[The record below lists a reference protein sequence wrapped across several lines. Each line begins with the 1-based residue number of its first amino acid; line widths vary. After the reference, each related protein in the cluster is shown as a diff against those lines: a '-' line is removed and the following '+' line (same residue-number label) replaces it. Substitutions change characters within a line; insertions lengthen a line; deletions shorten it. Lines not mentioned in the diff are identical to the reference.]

1 MGDRRG
7 PNDHR
12 SDPPPSP
19 APLDRMARP
28 PRCFAP
34 GQTLH
39 LVQRGN
45 NRSTCFA
52 DDADRVVYLGM
63 LAELA
68 GTTRCA
74 VHAYVLMGNHVH
86 LLVTPETPNAPSSLM
101 QRIGMRFAAY
111 VNRRHRRT
119 GTLWEGRFRSSIVDT
134 DDYVVSCHRY
144 IELNPVRASMVLVP
158 GDYPWSSYRAN
169 ALGSTDPV
177 VTPHALYRVLADT
190 DEGRRLAYRRLF
202 EDALSAELLGR
213 LRDCTNGG
221 FVLGSPKFERQV
233 AAMVGRR
240 TWKGSPGR
248 PRKESDFGDQG
259 QLALELMWSVPVLR
273 VLRAGFSRM

>member
-1 MGDRRG
+1 
-7 PNDHR
+7 
-12 SDPPPSP
+12 
-19 APLDRMARP
+19 MARP
-28 PRCFAP
+28 PRCFAA

-68 GTTRCA
+68 GTTRCD

-111 VNRRHRRT
+111 VNRRHQRT

-144 IELNPVRASMVLVP
+144 IELNPVRAGIVARP
-158 GDYPWSSYRAN
+158 DEYRWSSHLANIGATAPGFLQPHPSVTALGRTPDAARAAYRALFDRP
-169 ALGSTDPV
+169 LGE
-177 VTPHALYRVLADT
+177 A
-190 DEGRRLAYRRLF
+190 
-202 EDALSAELLGR
+202 
-213 LRDCTNGG
+213 
-221 FVLGSPKFERQV
+221 VLGLLRQG
-233 AAMVGRR
+233 M
-240 TWKGSPGR
+240 GSN
-248 PRKESDFGDQG
+248 
-259 QLALELMWSVPVLR
+259 
-273 VLRAGFSRM
+273 RA